1 MPLHIIVGAQ
11 WGDEGKGRVT
21 DLLAAEAQVAA
32 RYSGGDNAGHS
43 VTVDGPDGSRL
54 FKLHLLPSGLVQ
66 PHVVGVLGHG
76 MVINPASL
84 LKEMKT
90 LAEAGLDVSPERIKV
105 SAAAHLITPGHI
117 ALDRAD
123 EAARGAGRAGEGGKI
138 GTTGRGIGPAY
149 TDKTA
154 RRGLRAELMLDPE
167 RLGDR
172 VAEHITAVNQTL
184 KHIYGQPGLEPAL
197 VAAEFTDHA
206 RQLAPYLA
214 ETSLYLHQ
222 RLKEGAVVL
231 AEGAQGTLLDLDLGT
246 YPFVTSSS
254 PGSGGAFS
262 GLGVSPHFAGRIIG
276 VTKAFQ
282 TRVGEGPF
290 PTEAFGPEAERLRG
304 TGENPWDEF
313 GTTTGRPRRCGW
325 LDLVLLRYA
334 VRVNG
339 LTELVLT
346 KLDVL
351 SGLETVR
358 LCTGY
363 RVKGEGDS
371 GQWTVDRQA
380 GGQGGGGAGV
390 PGDVG
395 AHGRAPLLPA
405 SRAPLVPAGKAPLQE
420 LPLGP
425 ADLSPFEPVY
435 ESMPGWHEP
444 LGGARGLTDLPAA
457 ARHYVQRIADLT
469 GVPVSLIS
477 VGPERAQVVR

>member
-21 DLLAAEAQVAA
+21 DLLAADAAVVA

-43 VTVDGPDGSRL
+43 VTVNGPAGPQL
-54 FKLHLLPSGLVQ
+54 FKLHLLPSGLLQ

-76 MVINPASL
+76 MVINPGRL
-84 LKEMKT
+84 LDELERLRT
-90 LAEAGLDVSPERIKV
+90 LGFDVSPERVKL

-117 ALDRAD
+117 ALDQAD
-123 EAARGAGRAGEGGKI
+123 EAARAEGQAEGKI

-149 TDKTA
+149 TDKAA

-172 VAEHITAVNQTL
+172 VAAHVRAANRS
-184 KHIYGQPGLEPAL
+184 LERLYARPPL
-197 VAAEFTDHA
+197 DPDTVAAEYCQHA
-206 RQLAPYLA
+206 RALAPYLA
-214 ETSLYLHQ
+214 ETSLYLHG
-222 RLKEGAVVL
+222 RLRAGAAVL

-254 PGSGGAFS
+254 PVSAGAFT
-262 GLGVSPHFAGRIIG
+262 GLGVGPQFAGRIIG
-276 VTKAFQ
+276 VTKVFQ

-290 PTEAFGPEAERLRG
+290 PTEAFGAEAERLRG
-304 TGENPWDEF
+304 TGSNPWDEF

-346 KLDVL
+346 KMDVL
-351 SGLETVR
+351 SGLDEVR
-358 LCTGY
+358 LCSAY
-363 RVKGEGDS
+363 A
-371 GQWTVDRQA
+371 A
-380 GGQGGGGAGV
+380 GGQEY
-390 PGDVG
+390 
-395 AHGRAPLLPA
+395 
-405 SRAPLVPAGKAPLQE
+405 QE

-425 ADLSPFEPVY
+425 ADLAPFQPVY
-435 ESMPGWHEP
+435 ETMPGWSEDVS
-444 LGGARGLTDLPAA
+444 GARSLHDLPAA
-457 ARHYVQRIADLT
+457 ARHYVQRIEELT

-477 VGPERAQVVR
+477 VGPERSQIVRADY